1 MRPVKFEKQRGE
13 NLSFSALLQTC
24 AWLLYTLSKI
34 IEQIIEG
41 CTMSLLIND
50 ISISAHA
57 KSTRMLTMII
67 LHSNHKVIPLTIYGI
82 T

>member
-1 MRPVKFEKQRGE
+1 MRLVKYEKQRRE
-13 NLSFSALLQTC
+13 NLTFSELLQTC
-24 AWLLYTLSKI
+24 ARLLYTLSKI

-50 ISISAHA
+50 NSISAHA
-57 KSTRMLTMII
+57 KSTRMLTMVI
-67 LHSNHKVIPLTIYGI
+67 LHSNHKVLPLTIYDM